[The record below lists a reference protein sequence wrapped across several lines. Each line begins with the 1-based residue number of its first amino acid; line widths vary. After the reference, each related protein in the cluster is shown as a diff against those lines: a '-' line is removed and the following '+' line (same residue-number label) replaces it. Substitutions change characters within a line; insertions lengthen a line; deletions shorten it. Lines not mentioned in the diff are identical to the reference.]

1 MRWETPDLKQ
11 RSIKAVV
18 DCLSSGDERIRL
30 RAVALVV
37 AMEAQNQSDQ
47 HKAVD
52 VDQSSRNRFLEVAQQ
67 LGISTDIAAIPEAGA
82 SGSVATFVDYG
93 ASE

>member
-11 RSIKAVV
+11 RSIDAVT

-67 LGISTDIAAIPEAGA
+67 LGISTDIASISEAGP
-82 SGSVATFVDYG
+82 SGSFAPVIDYG

>member
-1 MRWETPDLKQ
+1 MRWETPNLRE
-11 RSIKAVV
+11 RSIEAVQ

-67 LGISTDIAAIPEAGA
+67 LGLATDIEQVSEVGA
-82 SGSVATFVDYG
+82 SGGFATISNHGTD
-93 ASE
+93 E